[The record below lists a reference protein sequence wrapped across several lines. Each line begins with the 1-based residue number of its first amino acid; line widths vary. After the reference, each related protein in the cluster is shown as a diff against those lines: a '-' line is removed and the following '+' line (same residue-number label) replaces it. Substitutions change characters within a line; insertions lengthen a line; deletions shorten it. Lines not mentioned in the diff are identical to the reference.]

1 MTMHPMVPELVPAGV
16 LNLMPKLHILPRR
29 PAAPT
34 QNQNS
39 SCPPRRICNPSRKS
53 FKTMVCSLLG
63 VPLIGVFQQLTAR
76 ILTMLCLELWTQKI
90 SLLPLS
96 AIGSVTGSDRP
107 EAVSR
112 DLLFR
117 PCGSVAISMVMPSSL
132 QWRISYSEHDHA
144 DSTGLAWLAQAASQS
159 AGLSREFHDS
169 LRCIY
174 SSNPS
179 PQVLSWRRVVPIDL
193 PPDPGMS

>member
-1 MTMHPMVPELVPAGV
+1 MAEAHKA
-16 LNLMPKLHILPRR
+16 
-29 PAAPT
+29 
-34 QNQNS
+34 
-39 SCPPRRICNPSRKS
+39 
-53 FKTMVCSLLG
+53 
-63 VPLIGVFQQLTAR
+63 
-76 ILTMLCLELWTQKI
+76 
-90 SLLPLS
+90 S
-96 AIGSVTGSDRP
+96 AIASASSFTNSPIILHRKYAYIHNLFRNDVFDRLKAWATGFYRP

-179 PQVLSWRRVVPIDL
+179 PQALSWRRVVPIDL